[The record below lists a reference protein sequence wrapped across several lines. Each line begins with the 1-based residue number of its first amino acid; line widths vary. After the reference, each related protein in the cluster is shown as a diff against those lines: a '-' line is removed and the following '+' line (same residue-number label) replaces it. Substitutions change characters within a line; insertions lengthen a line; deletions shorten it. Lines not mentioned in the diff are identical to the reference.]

1 MEWILSGKIPFS
13 LVPNYLEDKGGQKH
27 QDSHQMVVFPQK
39 NSLNLTVLGD
49 VIESQNRNTN
59 YTHPINT
66 HRQPFGWLR
75 ENKRNH
81 PAMTCFKREYI
92 VL

>member
-1 MEWILSGKIPFS
+1 MEWILSEKSLFF
-13 LVPNYLEDKGGQKH
+13 LVPNHLEDKRGQKH

-39 NSLNLTVLGD
+39 NPLNLTVLGD

-66 HRQPFGWLR
+66 HRQSFGWLR
-75 ENKRNH
+75 ENKGNH
-81 PAMTCFKREYI
+81 PAMTCFKSENR